1 MMKQSVVRGLLLLA
15 LAVLGLQ
22 LYFALRIAAMALI
35 DPQSTAFE
43 RSELWRISTA
53 PERSHWQQDWVD
65 YPQISRT
72 LKSAVLASEDD
83 GFATHGGVDWD
94 AINAA
99 WHKNAKAEA
108 RAEARSAAARGRP
121 VKPPKIVG
129 GSTIT
134 QQLAKNLFLSGE
146 RTIVR
151 KAQEL
156 VITMLL
162 EACLSKERI
171 LEIYLNH
178 VEWGDGVF
186 GAQAAARR
194 YFRKDASQLTS
205 AEAARLAVML
215 PRPKFFEKVP
225 GSEYLANRS
234 AMIQGRMA
242 YAQLP

>member
-1 MMKQSVVRGLLLLA
+1 MKPALRGLLLITLA
-15 LAVLGLQ
+15 LLGLQ
-22 LYFALRIAAMALI
+22 LYFALRIGAMAYL
-35 DPQSTAFE
+35 DPESTAFE
-43 RSELWRISTA
+43 RSSLWRISTA
-53 PERSHWQQDWVD
+53 PEPGRWQQEWVPYD
-65 YPQISRT
+65 RISRS

-83 GFATHGGVDWD
+83 GFASHGGVDWD

-99 WHKNAKAEA
+99 WQKNAKAQA
-108 RAEARSAAARGRP
+108 RAEARSAAAKGRS
-121 VKPPKIVG
+121 VKPPKIIG

-156 VITMLL
+156 VITLLL

-186 GAQAAARR
+186 GAQAASWR
-194 YFRKDASQLTS
+194 YFRKDASRL
-205 AEAARLAVML
+205 APNEAARLAVML
-215 PRPKFFEKVP
+215 PRPKFFEKLP
-225 GSEYLANRS
+225 ASDYLANRS
-234 AMIQGRMA
+234 ALIQGRMA
-242 YAQLP
+242 DAQLP

>member
-1 MMKQSVVRGLLLLA
+1 MKPALRGLLLMVLA
-15 LAVLGLQ
+15 LLGLQ
-22 LYFALRIAAMALI
+22 LYFALRIGAMAYL
-35 DPQSTAFE
+35 DPESTAFE
-43 RSELWRISTA
+43 RSALWRISIA
-53 PERSHWQQDWVD
+53 PERNHWQQEWVS
-65 YPQISRT
+65 YAQISRS

-99 WHKNAKAEA
+99 WQKNAKAQA
-108 RAEARSAAARGRP
+108 HAEARSAAVKGRS
-121 VKPPKIVG
+121 VKPPKIIG

-151 KAQEL
+151 KGQEL
-156 VITMLL
+156 VITLLL

-194 YFRKDASQLTS
+194 YYRKDASQL
-205 AEAARLAVML
+205 APNEAARLAVML
-215 PRPKFFEKVP
+215 PRPKFFEKLP
-225 GSEYLANRS
+225 ASDYLANRS
-234 AMIQGRMA
+234 ALIQGRMA
-242 YAQLP
+242 DAQLP

>member
-1 MMKQSVVRGLLLLA
+1 MKPALRGLLLIILA
-15 LAVLGLQ
+15 LLGLQ
-22 LYFALRIAAMALI
+22 LYFALRIAAMAYL
-35 DPQSTAFE
+35 DPESTAFE
-43 RSELWRISTA
+43 RSAFWRISTA
-53 PERSHWQQDWVD
+53 PEPGRWQQEWVPYD
-65 YPQISRT
+65 QISRS

-99 WHKNAKAEA
+99 WQKNAKAQA
-108 RAEARSAAARGRP
+108 RAEARSAAAKGRS
-121 VKPPKIVG
+121 VKPPRIIG

-156 VITMLL
+156 VITLLL
-162 EACLSKERI
+162 EACLSTERI

-186 GAQAAARR
+186 GAQAASWR
-194 YFRKDASQLTS
+194 YYRKDASRL
-205 AEAARLAVML
+205 APNEAARLAVML
-215 PRPKFFEKVP
+215 PRPKFFEQLP
-225 GSEYLANRS
+225 ASEYLAKRS
-234 AMIQGRMA
+234 ALIQGRMA
-242 YAQLP
+242 YAELP

>member
-1 MMKQSVVRGLLLLA
+1 MKPALRGLLLITLA
-15 LAVLGLQ
+15 LLGLQ
-22 LYFALRIAAMALI
+22 LYFALRIGAMAYL
-35 DPQSTAFE
+35 DPESTAFE
-43 RSELWRISTA
+43 RSALWRISTA
-53 PERSHWQQDWVD
+53 PEPGRWQQEWVPYD
-65 YPQISRT
+65 RISRS

-83 GFATHGGVDWD
+83 GFASHGGVDWD

-99 WHKNAKAEA
+99 WQKNAKAQA
-108 RAEARSAAARGRP
+108 RAEARSAAAKGRS
-121 VKPPKIVG
+121 VKPPKIIG

-156 VITMLL
+156 VITLLL

-186 GAQAAARR
+186 GAQAASWR
-194 YFRKDASQLTS
+194 YYRKDASRL
-205 AEAARLAVML
+205 APNEAARLAVML
-215 PRPKFFEKVP
+215 PRPKFFEKLP
-225 GSEYLANRS
+225 ASDYLANRS
-234 AMIQGRMA
+234 ALIQGRMA
-242 YAQLP
+242 DAQLP

>member
-1 MMKQSVVRGLLLLA
+1 MKSALRGLLLMILA
-15 LAVLGLQ
+15 LLGLQ
-22 LYFALRIAAMALI
+22 LYFALRIAAMAYL
-35 DPQSTAFE
+35 DPESTAFE
-43 RSELWRISTA
+43 RSAFWRISTA
-53 PERSHWQQDWVD
+53 PEPGRWQQEWVPYD
-65 YPQISRT
+65 QISRS

-99 WHKNAKAEA
+99 WQKNAKAQA
-108 RAEARSAAARGRP
+108 RAEARIAAAKGRS
-121 VKPPKIVG
+121 VKPPRIIG

-156 VITMLL
+156 VITLLL

-186 GAQAAARR
+186 GAQAASWR
-194 YFRKDASQLTS
+194 YYRKDASRL
-205 AEAARLAVML
+205 APNEAARLAVML
-215 PRPKFFEKVP
+215 PRPKFFEKLP
-225 GSEYLANRS
+225 ASEYLAKRS
-234 AMIQGRMA
+234 ALIQGRMA
-242 YAQLP
+242 YAELP

>member
-1 MMKQSVVRGLLLLA
+1 MKPVLRGLLLMVLA
-15 LAVLGLQ
+15 LLGLQ
-22 LYFALRIAAMALI
+22 LYFALRIGAMAYL
-35 DPQSTAFE
+35 DPESTAFE
-43 RSELWRISTA
+43 RSALWRISTA
-53 PERSHWQQDWVD
+53 PERNHWQQEWVS
-65 YPQISRT
+65 YAQISRS

-99 WHKNAKAEA
+99 WQKNAKAQA
-108 RAEARSAAARGRP
+108 RAEARSAAVKGRS
-121 VKPPKIVG
+121 VKPPKIIG

-151 KAQEL
+151 KGQEL
-156 VITMLL
+156 VITLLL

-194 YFRKDASQLTS
+194 YYRKDAYRL
-205 AEAARLAVML
+205 APNEAARLAVML
-215 PRPKFFEKVP
+215 PRPKFFEKLP
-225 GSEYLANRS
+225 ASEYLANRS
-234 AMIQGRMA
+234 ALIQGRMA

>member
-1 MMKQSVVRGLLLLA
+1 MKPALRGLLLIILA
-15 LAVLGLQ
+15 LLGLQ
-22 LYFALRIAAMALI
+22 FYFALRIGAMAYL
-35 DPQSTAFE
+35 DPESTAFE
-43 RSELWRISTA
+43 RSALWRISTA
-53 PERSHWQQDWVD
+53 PEPGRWQQEWMPYDR
-65 YPQISRT
+65 ISRS

-83 GFATHGGVDWD
+83 GFASHGGVDWD

-99 WHKNAKAEA
+99 WQKNAKAQA
-108 RAEARSAAARGRP
+108 RAEARSAAAKGRS
-121 VKPPKIVG
+121 VKPPKIIG

-156 VITMLL
+156 VITLLL

-186 GAQAAARR
+186 GAQAASWR
-194 YFRKDASQLTS
+194 YFRKDASRL
-205 AEAARLAVML
+205 APNEAARLAVML
-215 PRPKFFEKVP
+215 PRPKFFEKLP
-225 GSEYLANRS
+225 ASDYLANRS
-234 AMIQGRMA
+234 ALIQGRMA
-242 YAQLP
+242 DAQLP

>member
-1 MMKQSVVRGLLLLA
+1 VPYG
-15 LAVLGLQ
+15 
-22 LYFALRIAAMALI
+22 
-35 DPQSTAFE
+35 
-43 RSELWRISTA
+43 
-53 PERSHWQQDWVD
+53 
-65 YPQISRT
+65 QISRS

-99 WHKNAKAEA
+99 WQKNAKAQA
-108 RAEARSAAARGRP
+108 RAEARIAAAKGRS
-121 VKPPKIVG
+121 VKPPRIIG

-156 VITMLL
+156 VITLLL

-194 YFRKDASQLTS
+194 YYRKDASQL
-205 AEAARLAVML
+205 APNEAARLAVML
-215 PRPKFFEKVP
+215 PRPKFFEKLP
-225 GSEYLANRS
+225 ASDYLANRS
-234 AMIQGRMA
+234 ALIQGRMA
-242 YAQLP
+242 DAQLP

>member
-1 MMKQSVVRGLLLLA
+1 MKPALRALFLMALA
-15 LAVLGLQ
+15 LLGLQ
-22 LYFALRIAAMALI
+22 LYFALRVAAMAHL

-53 PERSHWQQDWVD
+53 PERSHWEQEWVQ
-65 YPQISRT
+65 YAQISRS

-83 GFATHGGVDWD
+83 GFTTHGGVDWD

-99 WHKNAKAEA
+99 WQKNAKAQA
-108 RAEARSAAARGRP
+108 RAEARSAAAKGRS
-121 VKPPKIVG
+121 VKPPKIIG

-156 VITMLL
+156 VITLLL

-186 GAQAAARR
+186 GAQAASWR
-194 YFRKDASQLTS
+194 YYRKDASRL
-205 AEAARLAVML
+205 APNEAARLAVML
-215 PRPKFFEKVP
+215 PRPKFFEKLP
-225 GSEYLANRS
+225 ASEYLANRS
-234 AMIQGRMA
+234 ALIQGRMA

>member
-1 MMKQSVVRGLLLLA
+1 
-15 LAVLGLQ
+15 LGLQ
-22 LYFALRIAAMALI
+22 LYFALRIAAMAYL
-35 DPQSTAFE
+35 DPESTAFE
-43 RSELWRISTA
+43 RSALWRISTA
-53 PERSHWQQDWVD
+53 PERNHWQQEWVS
-65 YPQISRT
+65 YEQISRS

-83 GFATHGGVDWD
+83 GFASHGGVDWD

-99 WHKNAKAEA
+99 WQKNAKAQA
-108 RAEARSAAARGRP
+108 RAEARSAAAKGRS
-121 VKPPKIVG
+121 VKPPKIIG

-156 VITMLL
+156 VITLLL

-186 GAQAAARR
+186 GAQAASWR
-194 YFRKDASQLTS
+194 YFRKDASRL
-205 AEAARLAVML
+205 APNEAARLAVML
-215 PRPKFFEKVP
+215 PRPKFFEKLP
-225 GSEYLANRS
+225 ASDYLANRS
-234 AMIQGRMA
+234 ALIQGRMA
-242 YAQLP
+242 DAQLP

>member
-1 MMKQSVVRGLLLLA
+1 MKPALRGLLLMALA
-15 LAVLGLQ
+15 LLGLQ
-22 LYFALRIAAMALI
+22 AYFALRIAAMAYV
-35 DPQSTAFE
+35 DPESTAFE
-43 RSELWRISTA
+43 RSELWRITTA
-53 PERSHWQQDWVD
+53 PERSHWKQDWVS
-65 YPQISRT
+65 YAQISRS

-94 AINAA
+94 AISSA
-99 WHKNAKAEA
+99 WEKNAKAQA
-108 RAEARSAAARGRP
+108 RAEARSAAAKGRA
-121 VKPPKIVG
+121 VKPPRIIG

-151 KAQEL
+151 KGQEL
-156 VITMLL
+156 VITLLL

-186 GAQAAARR
+186 GAQAASWR
-194 YFRKDASQLTS
+194 YYRKDASRL
-205 AEAARLAVML
+205 APNEAARLAVML
-215 PRPKFFEKVP
+215 PRPKFFEKLP
-225 GSEYLANRS
+225 ASEYLANRS
-234 AMIQGRMA
+234 ALIQGRLA

>member
-1 MMKQSVVRGLLLLA
+1 MQTLWRGLLLLA
-15 LAVLGLQ
+15 LAALGLQ
-22 LYFALRIAAMALI
+22 LYFAVRIAAMAYV

-43 RSELWRISTA
+43 RSEFWRITTA
-53 PERSHWQQDWVD
+53 PERSHWKQSWSD
-65 YPQISRT
+65 YADISRN

-83 GFATHGGVDWD
+83 GFASHGGVDWE

-99 WHKNAKAEA
+99 WHKNAKAQA
-108 RAEARSAAARGRP
+108 RAEARSAAAGRNA
-121 VKPPKIVG
+121 KAPKIVG

-156 VITMLL
+156 LITLL
-162 EACLSKERI
+162 REACLSKERI

-186 GAQAAARR
+186 GAQAAAQR
-194 YFRKDASQLTS
+194 YFRKDAGQLS
-205 AEAARLAVML
+205 PAEAARLAVML
-215 PRPKFFEKVP
+215 PRPKHYQKFP
-225 GSEYLANRS
+225 QSEYLSGRTEIILMRMGS
-234 AMIQGRMA
+234 AR
-242 YAQLP
+242 LP

>member
-1 MMKQSVVRGLLLLA
+1 MKPALRGLLLVALA
-15 LAVLGLQ
+15 LLGLQ
-22 LYFALRIAAMALI
+22 AYFALRIAAMAYL
-35 DPQSTAFE
+35 DPHSTAFE
-43 RSELWRISTA
+43 RSEFWRISTA
-53 PERSHWQQDWVD
+53 PERGRWQQEWVPYD
-65 YPQISRT
+65 QISRS

-83 GFATHGGVDWD
+83 GFASHGGVDWD

-99 WHKNAKAEA
+99 WQKNAKAQA
-108 RAEARSAAARGRP
+108 RAEARSAAAKGRS
-121 VKPPKIVG
+121 VKPPRIIG

-151 KAQEL
+151 KGQEL
-156 VITMLL
+156 VITLLL

-194 YFRKDASQLTS
+194 YYRKDASRL
-205 AEAARLAVML
+205 APHEAARLAVML
-215 PRPKFFEKVP
+215 PRPKFFEKLP
-225 GSEYLANRS
+225 ASEYLANRS
-234 AMIQGRMA
+234 ALIQGRMA
-242 YAQLP
+242 FAQLP

>member
-1 MMKQSVVRGLLLLA
+1 MKPALRGLLLITLA
-15 LAVLGLQ
+15 LLGLQ
-22 LYFALRIAAMALI
+22 LYFALRIGAMAYL
-35 DPQSTAFE
+35 DPESTAFE
-43 RSELWRISTA
+43 RSALWRISTA
-53 PERSHWQQDWVD
+53 PEPGRWQQEWVPYD
-65 YPQISRT
+65 RISRS

-83 GFATHGGVDWD
+83 GFASHGGVDWD

-99 WHKNAKAEA
+99 WQKNAKAQA
-108 RAEARSAAARGRP
+108 RAEARSAAAKGRS
-121 VKPPKIVG
+121 VKPPKIIG

-156 VITMLL
+156 VITLLL

-186 GAQAAARR
+186 GAQAASWR
-194 YFRKDASQLTS
+194 YFRKDASRL
-205 AEAARLAVML
+205 APNEAARLAVML
-215 PRPKFFEKVP
+215 PRPKFFEKLP
-225 GSEYLANRS
+225 ASDYLANRS
-234 AMIQGRMA
+234 ALIQGRMA

>member
-1 MMKQSVVRGLLLLA
+1 MKTALRGLLLLILA
-15 LAVLGLQ
+15 LLGLQ
-22 LYFALRIAAMALI
+22 LYFALRIAAMAYL
-35 DPQSTAFE
+35 DPESTAFE
-43 RSELWRISTA
+43 RSAFWRISTA
-53 PERSHWQQDWVD
+53 PEPGRWQQEWVPYD
-65 YPQISRT
+65 QISRS

-94 AINAA
+94 AINTA
-99 WHKNAKAEA
+99 WQKNAKAQA
-108 RAEARSAAARGRP
+108 RAEARSAAAKGRS
-121 VKPPKIVG
+121 VKPPRIIG

-156 VITMLL
+156 VITLLL

-186 GAQAAARR
+186 GAQAASWR
-194 YFRKDASQLTS
+194 YYRKDASRL
-205 AEAARLAVML
+205 APNEAARLAVML
-215 PRPKFFEKVP
+215 PRPKFFEKLP
-225 GSEYLANRS
+225 ASEYLAKRS
-234 AMIQGRMA
+234 ALIQGRMA
-242 YAQLP
+242 YAELP

>member
-1 MMKQSVVRGLLLLA
+1 MKPALRGLFLLA
-15 LAVLGLQ
+15 LALLGLQ
-22 LYFALRIAAMALI
+22 LYFALRIAAMAYL

-53 PERSHWQQDWVD
+53 TERSHWQEQWVPYD
-65 YPQISRT
+65 QISRS

-99 WHKNAKAEA
+99 WKKNAKAQA
-108 RAEARSAAARGRP
+108 RAEARSAAANGRSA
-121 VKPPKIVG
+121 KPPRIIG

-156 VITMLL
+156 VITLLL

-186 GAQAAARR
+186 GAQAAAQR
-194 YFRKDASQLTS
+194 YFRKDASRLAP

-215 PRPKFFEKVP
+215 PRPKFFEKLP
-225 GSEYLANRS
+225 ASEYLANRS
-234 AMIQGRMA
+234 ALIQGRMA

>member
-1 MMKQSVVRGLLLLA
+1 MLLRRSLARKEGFPLEELA
-15 LAVLGLQ
+15 LQRALEDEEVAEALVACPLVAALE
-22 LYFALRIAAMALI
+22 LY
-35 DPQSTAFE
+35 
-43 RSELWRISTA
+43 
-53 PERSHWQQDWVD
+53 
-65 YPQISRT
+65 
-72 LKSAVLASEDD
+72 EDD
-83 GFATHGGVDWD
+83 AVVWLHSEVTFEQQPLRCFATHGGVDWG

-108 RAEARSAAARGRP
+108 RAEARSAAAKGRP
-121 VKPPKIVG
+121 VKAPKIVG

-151 KAQEL
+151 KSQEL
-156 VITMLL
+156 IITLLL
-162 EACLSKERI
+162 EALLSKERI
-171 LEIYLNH
+171 LEIYLNN

-194 YFRKDASQLTS
+194 YFRKDAAQLTS

-234 AMIQGRMA
+234 ALIQGRMSD
-242 YAQLP
+242 AQLP

>member
-1 MMKQSVVRGLLLLA
+1 MKPALRGLFLLA
-15 LAVLGLQ
+15 LALLGLQ
-22 LYFALRIAAMALI
+22 LYFALRIAAMAYL

-53 PERSHWQQDWVD
+53 PERSHWHQQWMPYD
-65 YPQISRT
+65 QISRS

-94 AINAA
+94 AINTA
-99 WHKNAKAEA
+99 WKKNAKAQA
-108 RAEARSAAARGRP
+108 RAEARSAAANGRSA
-121 VKPPKIVG
+121 KPPRIIG

-156 VITMLL
+156 VITLLL

-186 GAQAAARR
+186 GAQAAAQR
-194 YFRKDASQLTS
+194 YFRKDAYRLAP

-215 PRPKFFEKVP
+215 PRPKFFEKLP
-225 GSEYLANRS
+225 ASEYLANRS
-234 AMIQGRMA
+234 ALIQGRMA

>member
-1 MMKQSVVRGLLLLA
+1 MKPALRGLFLLA
-15 LAVLGLQ
+15 LALLGLQ
-22 LYFALRIAAMALI
+22 LYFALRIAAMAYL

-53 PERSHWQQDWVD
+53 PERSHWKQQWVPYD
-65 YPQISRT
+65 QISRS

-94 AINAA
+94 AINTA
-99 WHKNAKAEA
+99 WKKNAKAQA
-108 RAEARSAAARGRP
+108 RAEARSAAANGRSA
-121 VKPPKIVG
+121 KPPRIIG

-156 VITMLL
+156 VITLLL

-186 GAQAAARR
+186 GAQAAAQR
-194 YFRKDASQLTS
+194 YFRKDAYRLAP

-215 PRPKFFEKVP
+215 PRPKFFEKLP
-225 GSEYLANRS
+225 ASEYLANRS
-234 AMIQGRMA
+234 ALIQGRMA

>member
-1 MMKQSVVRGLLLLA
+1 MKPALRGLLLIILA
-15 LAVLGLQ
+15 LLGLQ
-22 LYFALRIAAMALI
+22 LYFALRIGAMAYL
-35 DPQSTAFE
+35 DPESTAFE
-43 RSELWRISTA
+43 RSALWRISTA
-53 PERSHWQQDWVD
+53 PEPGRWQQEWVPYD
-65 YPQISRT
+65 RISRS

-83 GFATHGGVDWD
+83 GFASHGGVDWD

-99 WHKNAKAEA
+99 WQKNAKAQA
-108 RAEARSAAARGRP
+108 RAEARSAAAKCRS
-121 VKPPKIVG
+121 VKPPKIIG

-156 VITMLL
+156 VITLLL

-186 GAQAAARR
+186 GAQAASWR
-194 YFRKDASQLTS
+194 YYRKDASRL
-205 AEAARLAVML
+205 APNEAARLAVML
-215 PRPKFFEKVP
+215 PRPKFFEKLP
-225 GSEYLANRS
+225 ASDYLANRS
-234 AMIQGRMA
+234 ALIQGRMA
-242 YAQLP
+242 DAQLP

>member
-1 MMKQSVVRGLLLLA
+1 MKPALRGLLLIILA
-15 LAVLGLQ
+15 LLGLQ
-22 LYFALRIAAMALI
+22 LYFALRIAAMAYL
-35 DPQSTAFE
+35 DPESTAFE
-43 RSELWRISTA
+43 RSALWRISTA
-53 PERSHWQQDWVD
+53 PEPGRWQQEWVPYD
-65 YPQISRT
+65 RISRS

-83 GFATHGGVDWD
+83 GFASHGGVDWD

-99 WHKNAKAEA
+99 WQKNAKAQA
-108 RAEARSAAARGRP
+108 RAEARSAAAKGRS
-121 VKPPKIVG
+121 VKPPKIIG

-156 VITMLL
+156 VITLLL

-186 GAQAAARR
+186 GAQAASWR
-194 YFRKDASQLTS
+194 YYRKDASRL
-205 AEAARLAVML
+205 APNEAARLAVML
-215 PRPKFFEKVP
+215 PRPKFFEKLP
-225 GSEYLANRS
+225 ASDYLAKRS
-234 AMIQGRMA
+234 ALIQGRMA
-242 YAQLP
+242 YAELP

>member
-1 MMKQSVVRGLLLLA
+1 MKPALRGLLLIILA
-15 LAVLGLQ
+15 LLGLQ
-22 LYFALRIAAMALI
+22 LYFALRIGAMAYL
-35 DPQSTAFE
+35 DPESTAFE
-43 RSELWRISTA
+43 RSALWRISTA
-53 PERSHWQQDWVD
+53 PEPGRWQQEWVPYD
-65 YPQISRT
+65 RISRS

-83 GFATHGGVDWD
+83 GFASHGGVDWD

-99 WHKNAKAEA
+99 WQKNAKAQA
-108 RAEARSAAARGRP
+108 RAEARSAAAKGRS
-121 VKPPKIVG
+121 VKPPKIIG

-156 VITMLL
+156 VITLLL

-186 GAQAAARR
+186 GAQAASWR
-194 YFRKDASQLTS
+194 YFRKDASRLVPN
-205 AEAARLAVML
+205 EAARLAVML
-215 PRPKFFEKVP
+215 PRPKFFEKLP
-225 GSEYLANRS
+225 ASDYLANRS
-234 AMIQGRMA
+234 ALIQGRMA
-242 YAQLP
+242 DAQLP

>member
-1 MMKQSVVRGLLLLA
+1 MKPALRGLLLIILA
-15 LAVLGLQ
+15 LLGLQ
-22 LYFALRIAAMALI
+22 LYFALRIGAMAYL
-35 DPQSTAFE
+35 DPESTAFE
-43 RSELWRISTA
+43 RSALWRISTA
-53 PERSHWQQDWVD
+53 PEPGRWQQEWVPYD
-65 YPQISRT
+65 RISRS

-83 GFATHGGVDWD
+83 GFASHGGVDWD

-99 WHKNAKAEA
+99 WQKNAKAQA
-108 RAEARSAAARGRP
+108 RAEARSAAAKGRS
-121 VKPPKIVG
+121 VKPPKIIG

-156 VITMLL
+156 VITLLL

-186 GAQAAARR
+186 GAQAASWR
-194 YFRKDASQLTS
+194 YFRKDASRL
-205 AEAARLAVML
+205 APNEAARLAVML
-215 PRPKFFEKVP
+215 PRPKFFEKLP
-225 GSEYLANRS
+225 ASDYLANRS
-234 AMIQGRMA
+234 ALIQGRMA
-242 YAQLP
+242 DAQLP

>member
-1 MMKQSVVRGLLLLA
+1 MKPALRGLFLLA
-15 LAVLGLQ
+15 LALLGLQ
-22 LYFALRIAAMALI
+22 LYFALRIAAMAYL

-53 PERSHWQQDWVD
+53 PARSHWQEQWVPYD
-65 YPQISRT
+65 QISRS

-99 WHKNAKAEA
+99 WKKNAKAQA
-108 RAEARSAAARGRP
+108 RAEARSAAANGRSA
-121 VKPPKIVG
+121 KPPRIIG

-156 VITMLL
+156 VITLLL

-186 GAQAAARR
+186 GAQAAAQR
-194 YFRKDASQLTS
+194 YFRKDASRLAP

-215 PRPKFFEKVP
+215 PRPKFFEKLP
-225 GSEYLANRS
+225 ASEYLANRS
-234 AMIQGRMA
+234 ALIQGRMA

>member
-1 MMKQSVVRGLLLLA
+1 MKPALRGLLLMALA
-15 LAVLGLQ
+15 LLGLQ
-22 LYFALRIAAMALI
+22 AYFALRIAAMAYV
-35 DPQSTAFE
+35 DPESTAFE
-43 RSELWRISTA
+43 RSELWRITTA
-53 PERSHWQQDWVD
+53 PERSHWKQDWVS
-65 YPQISRT
+65 YAQISRS

-94 AINAA
+94 AISSA
-99 WHKNAKAEA
+99 WEKNAKAQA
-108 RAEARSAAARGRP
+108 RAEARSAAAKGRA
-121 VKPPKIVG
+121 VKPPRIIG

-151 KAQEL
+151 KGQEL
-156 VITMLL
+156 VITLLL

-186 GAQAAARR
+186 GAQAASWR
-194 YFRKDASQLTS
+194 YYRKDASRL
-205 AEAARLAVML
+205 APNEAARLAVML
-215 PRPKFFEKVP
+215 PRPKFFEKLP
-225 GSEYLANRS
+225 TSEYLANRS
-234 AMIQGRMA
+234 ALIQGRMA

>member
-1 MMKQSVVRGLLLLA
+1 MKPALRGLLLMALA
-15 LAVLGLQ
+15 LLGLQ
-22 LYFALRIAAMALI
+22 AYFALRIAAMAYV
-35 DPQSTAFE
+35 DPESTAFE
-43 RSELWRISTA
+43 RSELWRITTA
-53 PERSHWQQDWVD
+53 PERSHWKQDWVS
-65 YPQISRT
+65 YAQISRS

-94 AINAA
+94 AISSA
-99 WHKNAKAEA
+99 WEKNAKAQA
-108 RAEARSAAARGRP
+108 RAEARSAAAKGRA
-121 VKPPKIVG
+121 VKPPRIIG

-151 KAQEL
+151 KGQEL
-156 VITMLL
+156 VIALLL

-186 GAQAAARR
+186 GAQAASWR
-194 YFRKDASQLTS
+194 YYRKDASRL
-205 AEAARLAVML
+205 APNEAARLAVML
-215 PRPKFFEKVP
+215 PRPKFFEKLP
-225 GSEYLANRS
+225 TSEYLANRS
-234 AMIQGRMA
+234 ALIQGRMA

>member
-1 MMKQSVVRGLLLLA
+1 MKPALRGLFLLA
-15 LAVLGLQ
+15 LALLGLQ
-22 LYFALRIAAMALI
+22 LYFALRIAAMAYL
-35 DPQSTAFE
+35 DPQYTAFE

-53 PERSHWQQDWVD
+53 PERSHWHQQWMPYD
-65 YPQISRT
+65 QISRS

-94 AINAA
+94 AINTA
-99 WHKNAKAEA
+99 WKKNAKAQA
-108 RAEARSAAARGRP
+108 RAEARSAAANGRSA
-121 VKPPKIVG
+121 KPPRIIG

-156 VITMLL
+156 VITLLL

-186 GAQAAARR
+186 GAQAAAQR
-194 YFRKDASQLTS
+194 YFRKDAYRLAP

-215 PRPKFFEKVP
+215 PRPKFFEKLP
-225 GSEYLANRS
+225 ASEYLANRS
-234 AMIQGRMA
+234 ALIQGRMA

>member
-1 MMKQSVVRGLLLLA
+1 MKPALRGLLLMVLA
-15 LAVLGLQ
+15 LLGLQ
-22 LYFALRIAAMALI
+22 LYFALRIGAMAYL
-35 DPQSTAFE
+35 DPESTAFE
-43 RSELWRISTA
+43 RSEFWRISTA
-53 PERSHWQQDWVD
+53 PERSHWQQEWVS
-65 YPQISRT
+65 YAQISRS

-99 WHKNAKAEA
+99 WQKNAKAQA
-108 RAEARSAAARGRP
+108 RAEARSAAAKGRS
-121 VKPPKIVG
+121 VKPPRIIG

-156 VITMLL
+156 VITLLL

-186 GAQAAARR
+186 GAQAASWR
-194 YFRKDASQLTS
+194 YYRKDASRL
-205 AEAARLAVML
+205 APNEAARLAVML
-215 PRPKFFEKVP
+215 PRPKFFEKLP
-225 GSEYLANRS
+225 ASEYLANRS
-234 AMIQGRMA
+234 ALIQGRMA

>member
-1 MMKQSVVRGLLLLA
+1 MKSALRGLLLVIV
-15 LAVLGLQ
+15 AVLGLQ
-22 LYFALRIAAMALI
+22 LYFALRIAALAYL
-35 DPQSTAFE
+35 DPESTAFE
-43 RSELWRISTA
+43 RSALWRISTA
-53 PERSHWQQDWVD
+53 PEPGRWQQEWVPYD
-65 YPQISRT
+65 QISRS

-99 WHKNAKAEA
+99 WQKNAKAQA
-108 RAEARSAAARGRP
+108 RAEARSAAAKGRS
-121 VKPPKIVG
+121 VKPPRIIG

-151 KAQEL
+151 KGQEL
-156 VITMLL
+156 VITLLL

-194 YFRKDASQLTS
+194 YYRKDAVRL
-205 AEAARLAVML
+205 APNEAARLAVML
-215 PRPKFFEKVP
+215 PRPKFFEKLP
-225 GSEYLANRS
+225 ASEYLANRS
-234 AMIQGRMA
+234 ALIQGRMA

>member
-1 MMKQSVVRGLLLLA
+1 MKPALRGLILMILA
-15 LAVLGLQ
+15 LLGLQ
-22 LYFALRIAAMALI
+22 VYFALRIAAMAYL
-35 DPQSTAFE
+35 DPESTAFE
-43 RSELWRISTA
+43 RSALWRISTA
-53 PERSHWQQDWVD
+53 PEPGRWQQEWVPYD
-65 YPQISRT
+65 RISRS

-83 GFATHGGVDWD
+83 GFASHGGVDWD

-99 WHKNAKAEA
+99 WQKNAKAQA
-108 RAEARSAAARGRP
+108 RAEARSAAAKGRS
-121 VKPPKIVG
+121 VKPPKIIG

-156 VITMLL
+156 VITLLL

-186 GAQAAARR
+186 GAQAASWR
-194 YFRKDASQLTS
+194 YFRKDASRL
-205 AEAARLAVML
+205 APNEAARLAVML
-215 PRPKFFEKVP
+215 PRPKFFEKLP
-225 GSEYLANRS
+225 ASDYLAKRS
-234 AMIQGRMA
+234 ALIQGRMA
-242 YAQLP
+242 YAELP

>member
-1 MMKQSVVRGLLLLA
+1 MKPALRGLLLMVLA
-15 LAVLGLQ
+15 LLGLQ
-22 LYFALRIAAMALI
+22 LYFALRIGAMAYL
-35 DPQSTAFE
+35 DPESTAFE
-43 RSELWRISTA
+43 RSALWRISTA
-53 PERSHWQQDWVD
+53 PERSHWEQEWVPYD
-65 YPQISRT
+65 RISRS

-99 WHKNAKAEA
+99 WQKNAKAQA
-108 RAEARSAAARGRP
+108 RAEARSAAAKGRS
-121 VKPPKIVG
+121 VKPPRIIG

-156 VITMLL
+156 VITLLL

-186 GAQAAARR
+186 GAQAASWR
-194 YFRKDASQLTS
+194 YYRKDASRL
-205 AEAARLAVML
+205 APNEAARLAVML
-215 PRPKFFEKVP
+215 PRPKFFEKLP
-225 GSEYLANRS
+225 ASEYLANRS
-234 AMIQGRMA
+234 ALLQGRMA

>member
-1 MMKQSVVRGLLLLA
+1 MKPALRGLLLMILA
-15 LAVLGLQ
+15 LLGLQ
-22 LYFALRIAAMALI
+22 VYFALRIAAMAYL
-35 DPQSTAFE
+35 DPESTAFE
-43 RSELWRISTA
+43 RSALWRISTA
-53 PERSHWQQDWVD
+53 PEPGRWQQEWVPYD
-65 YPQISRT
+65 QISRS

-94 AINAA
+94 AINTA
-99 WHKNAKAEA
+99 WQKNAKAQA
-108 RAEARSAAARGRP
+108 RAEARSAAAKGRS
-121 VKPPKIVG
+121 VKPLRIIG

-156 VITMLL
+156 VITLLL

-186 GAQAAARR
+186 GAQAASWR
-194 YFRKDASQLTS
+194 YYRKDASRL
-205 AEAARLAVML
+205 APNEAARLAVML
-215 PRPKFFEKVP
+215 PRPKFFEKLP
-225 GSEYLANRS
+225 ASEYLAKRS
-234 AMIQGRMA
+234 ALIQGRMA
-242 YAQLP
+242 YAELP

>member
-1 MMKQSVVRGLLLLA
+1 MKPALRGLLLIILA
-15 LAVLGLQ
+15 LLGLQ
-22 LYFALRIAAMALI
+22 LYFALRIGAMAYL
-35 DPQSTAFE
+35 DPESTAFE
-43 RSELWRISTA
+43 RSALWRISTA
-53 PERSHWQQDWVD
+53 PEPGRWQQEWVPYD
-65 YPQISRT
+65 RISRS

-99 WHKNAKAEA
+99 WQKNAKAQA
-108 RAEARSAAARGRP
+108 RAEARSAAAKGRS
-121 VKPPKIVG
+121 VKPPRIIG

-156 VITMLL
+156 VITLLL

-186 GAQAAARR
+186 GAQAASWR
-194 YFRKDASQLTS
+194 YFRKDASRL
-205 AEAARLAVML
+205 APNEAARLAVML
-215 PRPKFFEKVP
+215 PRPKFFEKLP
-225 GSEYLANRS
+225 ASDYLANRS
-234 AMIQGRMA
+234 ALIQGRMA
-242 YAQLP
+242 DAQLP

>member
-1 MMKQSVVRGLLLLA
+1 MMKKPLWTALLLLV
-15 LAVLGLQ
+15 LATLGLQ

-35 DPQSTAFE
+35 DPQSSAFE
-43 RSELWRISTA
+43 RSQLWRIATA
-53 PERSHWQQDWVD
+53 EPRMHWRQDWVA

-83 GFATHGGVDWD
+83 GFASHSGVDWG
-94 AINAA
+94 AIESA
-99 WHKNAKAEA
+99 WRRNAKAEA
-108 RAEARSAAARGRP
+108 RAEARSAAAGGRP

-186 GAQAAARR
+186 GAQAAAQR
-194 YFRKDASQLTS
+194 YFRKDAAQLTA

-215 PRPKFFEKVP
+215 PRPRFYEKVP

-234 AMIQGRMA
+234 ALIQGRMA
-242 YAQLP
+242 DVPLP

>member
-1 MMKQSVVRGLLLLA
+1 MKSALRGLLLIILA
-15 LAVLGLQ
+15 LLGLQ
-22 LYFALRIAAMALI
+22 LYFALRIAAMAYL
-35 DPQSTAFE
+35 DPESTAFE
-43 RSELWRISTA
+43 RSAFWRISTA
-53 PERSHWQQDWVD
+53 PEPGRWQQEWVPYD
-65 YPQISRT
+65 QISRS

-99 WHKNAKAEA
+99 WQKNAKAQA
-108 RAEARSAAARGRP
+108 RAEARSAAAKGRS
-121 VKPPKIVG
+121 VKPPRIIG

-156 VITMLL
+156 VITLLL

-186 GAQAAARR
+186 GAQAASWR
-194 YFRKDASQLTS
+194 YYRKDASRL
-205 AEAARLAVML
+205 APNEAARLAVML
-215 PRPKFFEKVP
+215 PRPKFFEKLP
-225 GSEYLANRS
+225 ASDYLAKRS
-234 AMIQGRMA
+234 ALIQGRMA
-242 YAQLP
+242 YAELP